1 MDTGLPKPHNFTFLA
16 LFCYFCQLPPIFRL
30 RFTTTPIHAMTR
42 QPEFET
48 ASHTDI
54 GKARQTNEDY
64 FGQFSTIN
72 GEVFVVCDGMGGHMG
87 GATAARTAVDSI
99 RVFFEHQRY
108 ENPVEALRQAF
119 MYANSKIHAAAQQNL
134 EWEGMGTTGV
144 AVLLRDGVAYHA
156 HVGDSRLYRFS
167 GGELQCLTKDQTT
180 VQQMV
185 DKGEIT
191 AREAATHPRRN
202 ELTQALGADNEVE
215 VEIGTEPLQPE
226 PGDVLMLCT
235 DGLWGALTGSAISL
249 VLAQNLPLQHKAEKL
264 VQAAND
270 VSGADNITVQLIGFQ
285 PVGVAGLPP
294 VFPSFPNEDAANAF
308 AKPTPALENSMFEN
322 AETPIAETASLKPDI
337 LNAETTAANSA
348 ANNPTTAAP
357 LKNKSSKPDIALILL
372 CGLAALTIG
381 LFIAGWK
388 YMSSQPV
395 ENSEL
400 TSVQADTTPEAA
412 ETDAEAIDGETNVP
426 AEPVADKPKITDGK
440 PETPV
445 AVRPKEKAKD
455 IPKAKETATT
465 TSAGS
470 TYAHTVRAGETFLGI
485 ANRYNLKSET
495 LKSLNPQIKDEAK
508 DLKSDVTQLK
518 IRVRAVHTVG
528 PGDIMN
534 VVSRKYDVPK
544 KLIMAANKKTAD
556 RTERG
561 EKLVIPVAEKQ

>member
-1 MDTGLPKPHNFTFLA
+1 
-16 LFCYFCQLPPIFRL
+16 
-30 RFTTTPIHAMTR
+30 MTR
-42 QPEFET
+42 QPEFEA

-54 GKARQTNEDY
+54 GRARQTNEDY
-64 FGQFSTIN
+64 FGQFSTLN

-119 MYANSKIHAAAQQNL
+119 MYANSKIYAAAQQNL

-144 AVLLRDGVAYHA
+144 AVLLRDGMVYHA

-167 GGELQCLTKDQTT
+167 GGELHQLTKDQTT

-215 VEIGTEPLQPE
+215 VETGITPIQSE
-226 PGDVLMLCT
+226 PGDVFMLCT
-235 DGLWGALTGSAISL
+235 DGLWGVLTSDAMGLILSQNTSTEQK
-249 VLAQNLPLQHKAEKL
+249 AQKL
-264 VQAAND
+264 VQVAND
-270 VSGADNITVQLIGFQ
+270 VSGADNITVQLIDFQ
-285 PVGVAGLPP
+285 ITGTAVLPP
-294 VFPSFPNEDAANAF
+294 FPSGASFPNALGE
-308 AKPTPALENSMFEN
+308 PALGRENGLRENSGFENSIFEN
-322 AETPIAETASLKPDI
+322 AQTPAARTDSREPDI
-337 LNAETTAANSA
+337 LNAGDTPANAAAGSPNTT
-348 ANNPTTAAP
+348 AP
-357 LKNKSSKPDIALILL
+357 LKPKSSKPDIALILL

-400 TSVQADTTPEAA
+400 TSVQADAPTDATETGADETEAA
-412 ETDAEAIDGETNVP
+412 AEDNPP
-426 AEPVADKPKITDGK
+426 AEPQPAMPAAEKPKTPAAAK
-440 PETPV
+440 PD
-445 AVRPKEKAKD
+445 EK
-455 IPKAKETATT
+455 PKAKPQPAAVSVGGGTHT
-465 TSAGS
+465 
-470 TYAHTVRAGETFLGI
+470 HTVRAGETFLGI

-518 IRVRAVHTVG
+518 IRVKAVHTVG
-528 PGDIMN
+528 PGDILN

-561 EKLVIPVAEKQ
+561 EKLVIPVAERQ

>member
-1 MDTGLPKPHNFTFLA
+1 
-16 LFCYFCQLPPIFRL
+16 
-30 RFTTTPIHAMTR
+30 MTR
-42 QPEFET
+42 QPEFEA

-64 FGQFSTIN
+64 FSQFSTIN

-108 ENPVEALRQAF
+108 ENPVEALRQAL

-144 AVLLRDGVAYHA
+144 AVLLRDGLMYHA

-167 GGELQCLTKDQTT
+167 GGALQCLTKDQTT

-191 AREAATHPRRN
+191 PREAATHPRRN

-215 VEIGTEPLQPE
+215 VETSTEPIKPGA
-226 PGDVLMLCT
+226 GDVFMLCT
-235 DGLWGALTGSAISL
+235 DGLWGTLTSDAMSL
-249 VLAQNLPLQHKAEKL
+249 VLAQNLPARHKAEEL

-270 VSGADNITVQLIGFQ
+270 ASGADNITVQLIDFQ
-285 PVGVAGLPP
+285 PVGAAGLPP
-294 VFPSFPNEDAANAF
+294 VFPSFPNAANAF
-308 AKPTPALENSMFEN
+308 AKPTPVLENSMFEN
-322 AETPIAETASLKPDI
+322 AETPIAETSSLEPDI
-337 LNAETTAANSA
+337 LSAETTAANSP
-348 ANNPTTAAP
+348 ANDPTTTAP
-357 LKNKSSKPDIALILL
+357 LKNKSSRPDIALILL

-400 TSVQADTTPEAA
+400 TSVQADAA
-412 ETDAEAIDGETNVP
+412 ETDTGETAGENNLP
-426 AEPVADKPKITDGK
+426 DEPVAATPDKPKNADGK
-440 PETPV
+440 PKTPV
-445 AVRPKEKAKD
+445 AAKTEEKPKD
-455 IPKAKETATT
+455 TPKAKETAKTA
-465 TSAGS
+465 SAGS
-470 TYAHTVRAGETFLGI
+470 SYSHTVKAGETFRGI
-485 ANRYNLKSET
+485 ANRYNLKFET
-495 LKSLNPQIKDEAK
+495 LKKLNPQIKDEAK
-508 DLKSDVTQLK
+508 DLKSDVTKLE
-518 IRVRAVHTVG
+518 IRVKAVHTVG

-534 VVSRKYDVPK
+534 VVSRTYDVPK